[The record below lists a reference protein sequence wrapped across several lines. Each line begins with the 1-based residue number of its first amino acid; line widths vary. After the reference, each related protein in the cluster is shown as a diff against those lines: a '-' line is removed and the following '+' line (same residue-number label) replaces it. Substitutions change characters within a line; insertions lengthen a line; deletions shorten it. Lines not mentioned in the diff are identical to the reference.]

1 MALSITFNPISGE
14 FDLVGS
20 GAPAPSVP
28 RYIESFD
35 ATTDWGSPSGGL
47 YSITVTAATH
57 GLGINPNV
65 AILELVS
72 PGVFEQVFVDT
83 VAISSI
89 GDITISVLEVPDLR
103 FEGKLIIS

>member
-1 MALSITFNPISGE
+1 MADSIKLNIFTGN
-14 FDLVGS
+14 FDIVGGS
-20 GAPAPSVP
+20 GSAAVKYSQV
-28 RYIESFD
+28 FN
-35 ATTDWGSPSGGL
+35 ATTDWGSPSGGK

-57 GLGINPNV
+57 GAGVIPNI

-83 VAISSI
+83 VEISSS
-89 GDITISVLEVPDLR
+89 GDITIFVLEVPDLR